1 MIILIIF
8 LKLSD
13 LNDKRIKI
21 IDTFRDLQ
29 NSYIEYEI
37 RKTVGQRTVETA
49 NGDKELPPNQ
59 WIEKHVSYGGG
70 NASIKI
76 TN

>member
-13 LNDKRIKI
+13 LNEISDKI
-21 IDTFRDLQ
+21 IDTFRDLK

-59 WIEKHVSYGGG
+59 WIEKHVLYGGG

>member
-37 RKTVGQRTVETA
+37 RIPLD
-49 NGDKELPPNQ
+49 NEL
-59 WIEKHVSYGGG
+59 
-70 NASIKI
+70 
-76 TN
+76 